1 MAQHP
6 CQDQEPKAEMT
17 SKQQRSFW
25 ESWDIV
31 SNICSLFLQ
40 ERQVTI
46 TETLWDQKLPAPAL
60 DPIATEMLM
69 PKNWIAIYELVFK
82 ERVMVAKKDVH
93 MPKHPELADKNVP
106 ILHIMKAM
114 QSLKSRGYMKQQ
126 LFSVSISGMSN
137 CSVTP
142 MTSAPRTGSVRLPD
156 SSMTPK
162 LRRLQFNSGE
172 KPSGGCVHNLKTQLF
187 SQSPYYPG
195 P

>member
-17 SKQQRSFW
+17 SKQQRSTSTEGTMRSQVLTVFK
-25 ESWDIV
+25 DIQKE
-31 SNICSLFLQ
+31 LQ
-40 ERQVTI
+40 EDAQIR
-46 TETLWDQKLPAPAL
+46 DKRAP
-60 DPIATEMLM
+60 
-69 PKNWIAIYELVFK
+69 F
-82 ERVMVAKKDVH
+82 
-93 MPKHPELADKNVP
+93 
-106 ILHIMKAM
+106 
-114 QSLKSRGYMKQQ
+114 Q
-126 LFSVSISGMSN
+126 GMSN

-142 MTSAPRTGSVRLPD
+142 MTSAPRTGSVRPPD